1 MAEYTGYSRSV
12 LKHKKITKM
21 KPTKY
26 LLPLLILLVTLL
38 KETKAQTL
46 EYVYYKIEIS
56 GEKDQLMELM
66 NDQYKKEIF
75 WNSENCYYVKRLEN
89 QVELIQFDSD
99 KKPIKFYISRNDTLF
114 VNESYIYIDS
124 NLNELS
130 SDQQL
135 QLKSFYQIN
144 KDIKKIIHDFECFQV
159 IMKDP
164 SGGNTNIEM
173 YVTEALPNLP
183 NHFPL
188 PSNILN
194 AEALEINMDLM
205 GSKIKVEIIES
216 EKNVNIEKKLN
227 INFNNVH
234 VISDEVYIQM
244 KSQ

>member
-1 MAEYTGYSRSV
+1 
-12 LKHKKITKM
+12 M

-26 LLPLLILLVTLL
+26 LLPLWILLVTLL
-38 KETKAQTL
+38 QETKAQSPKYT
-46 EYVYYKIEIS
+46 YFKIEIS

-66 NDQYKKEIF
+66 NDQYRKEIF
-75 WNSENCYYVKRLEN
+75 WNSEKCYFVKRLAH
-89 QVELIQFDSD
+89 QVELIQFDAD

-114 VNESYIYIDS
+114 VNETYTYIDS
-124 NLNELS
+124 NLDELS
-130 SDQQL
+130 SDQQS
-135 QLKSFYQIN
+135 QLKNFFQIN
-144 KDIKKIIHDFECFQV
+144 REIKKKIHDFECFQV

-216 EKNVNIEKKLN
+216 EKSVNIEQKLN
-227 INFNNVH
+227 INFNNAH
-234 VISDEVYIQM
+234 AISDEAYMQM
-244 KSQ
+244 KSE